1 MKSMKGKLKIYE
13 AKKNHLVAGAAVSS
27 SSSIGIANSFR
38 SIIIFRYLEASI
50 DHFYV
55 TSESLICAY

>member
-1 MKSMKGKLKIYE
+1 MKKIYE

-50 DHFYV
+50 DQLNV
-55 TSESLICAY
+55 TSESLICSY